1 MKVQTT
7 IRVDKD
13 KLQLSKEILSNL
25 GLTFSEAV
33 NLFTNMI
40 VQTKG
45 LPFEIRLSDEMLKRI
60 EDVENNR
67 NLEEVSFEELKEDI
81 SKCIK

>member
-45 LPFEIRLSDEMLKRI
+45 LPFEIKLSDEMLKRI